1 MWGNEQRDFWLNG
14 QGWARF
20 WCNIGGF
27 CDPNKTDALGW
38 TPLHHAID
46 SMSFSER
53 AFFAAMELVPLMSK
67 EYLAKTTQAPSQH
80 MPVPVGYTALHF
92 ACSGSTVGFHN
103 GKIIKA
109 FINANADVDWKDH
122 GGNTPLHLACGSG
135 IQDAVE
141 VLVDNGADVKRL
153 NKNQKGM
160 IELAQASPS
169 LQN

>member
-1 MWGNEQRDFWLNG
+1 MWQNEQQAFWANG

-27 CDPNKTDALGW
+27 VDPNETDALGW

-53 AFFAAMELVPLMSK
+53 AFFAAMELTPLMSK

-92 ACSGSTVGFHN
+92 VMRLVCGLPQRRGRHSPHRSRSGLQQDR
-103 GKIIKA
+103 
-109 FINANADVDWKDH
+109 ANAQH
-122 GGNTPLHLACGSG
+122 AAPLGS
-135 IQDAVE
+135 
-141 VLVDNGADVKRL
+141 RL
-153 NKNQKGM
+153 RH
-160 IELAQASPS
+160 PRRR
-169 LQN
+169 